1 MLKNVAVSPPIIF
14 QTRTGGEEKACKIP
28 YSNQYVPN
36 PPLAR
41 GPPEGVPARWRLF
54 FYSDAKARTVETRRA
69 AYARTPPSIGPC
81 PENMLAPLL
90 RLAPAPRICSLPSPL
105 RRAAPRR

>member
-1 MLKNVAVSPPIIF
+1 MAWLFGFGFFGKFWVLRGKRRCAHGALTRYGWGGMCILAVMKTNFMLKNVAVSPPIIF

-41 GPPEGVPARWRLF
+41 GPPEGVPARW
-54 FYSDAKARTVETRRA
+54 
-69 AYARTPPSIGPC
+69 
-81 PENMLAPLL
+81 
-90 RLAPAPRICSLPSPL
+90 
-105 RRAAPRR
+105 